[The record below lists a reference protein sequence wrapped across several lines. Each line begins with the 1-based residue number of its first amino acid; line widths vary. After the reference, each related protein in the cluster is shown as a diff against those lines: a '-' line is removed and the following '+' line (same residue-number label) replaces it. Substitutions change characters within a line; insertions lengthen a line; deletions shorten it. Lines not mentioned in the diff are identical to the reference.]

1 MFPDRGSG
9 GLASPR
15 RGALSN
21 KTGSTLTLE
30 VWNVSTRRIVI
41 LSPMSL
47 FHAPGP
53 TFFKSMGNF
62 ALNTVPTDKCLLDQS
77 ENAGSST
84 AVPRS
89 PTPPPPPPHRLSF
102 PGSGTPYP
110 PFPLAQHL
118 CVWHPVRLW
127 AAPFL
132 FVGMTD
138 DVFYRPRTLGLTQ

>member
-1 MFPDRGSG
+1 MHVFPERGSG

-84 AVPRS
+84 AIPRS
-89 PTPPPPPPHRLSF
+89 PPPTP
-102 PGSGTPYP
+102 
-110 PFPLAQHL
+110 
-118 CVWHPVRLW
+118 
-127 AAPFL
+127 AAPQAIIPWVWNSL
-132 FVGMTD
+132 SSL
-138 DVFYRPRTLGLTQ
+138 PPCSASLCLASSASLGCTFSFRGNDR